1 MGDWIDS
8 IIARADKNS
17 AEYQA
22 KIAEHNSAV
31 KTALAE
37 LDYLE
42 RLLSDSGSQAQFLI
56 AQRTFMNVQA
66 KVMRLQLEA
75 MLKQ

>member
-1 MGDWIDS
+1 MENWREFQKRRLRKKLEQKTKEPT
-8 IIARADKNS
+8 A
-17 AEYQA
+17 
-22 KIAEHNSAV
+22 AV

-42 RLLSDSGSQAQFLI
+42 KVLLDGSSQTQFLI

-66 KVMRLQLEA
+66 RVMRLQLEA